1 MAGTHFVV
9 SRANWRAANET
20 RVRLGGETR
29 VAAFD
34 TFDEAERDRASRE
47 AAARAHVNPF
57 RCGTLWADR
66 SHMPE
71 SVFCDFLEDVDI
83 VLPLFDPVGDTDSLG
98 QPLNRYTRAMMEAKP
113 LPEGVYRSWA
123 HWWDKCRGSLA
134 PNQVARVW
142 EAMDRLRFYSVS
154 ERPKRAVAYLVLEI
168 QWNYNDEWFY
178 PPAEGGAPHTA
189 YRTRARAEEEC
200 ARLNAQAREQWRT
213 QLNLPEAGAPVPVG
227 FGAHNLFPFDMQ
239 ERRFADEEPFGPH
252 REPPKRAIPG
262 EDDPEDYE
270 GGCFGVDEVPFYE
283 VREIELPEGS

>member
-9 SRANWRAANET
+9 SRANCRAANDT
-20 RVRLGGETR
+20 LVRLGGETR
-29 VAAFD
+29 VTAFD
-34 TFDEAERDRASRE
+34 TFDEAERARASRE

-83 VLPLFDPVGDTDSLG
+83 VLPLFDPIGDTDEHG

-154 ERPKRAVAYLVLEI
+154 GRPKRAVAYLVLEI
-168 QWNYNDEWFY
+168 QWNYNDEWNY
-178 PPAEGGAPHTA
+178 PPAEGGVPYTA
-189 YRTRARAEEEC
+189 YRTRARAEREC
-200 ARLNAQAREQWRT
+200 ARLNAEARTRWRT
-213 QLNLPEAGAPVPVG
+213 ELNLPNAGQIPE
-227 FGAHNLFPFDMQ
+227 GAEGHEVFPFDMQ
-239 ERRFADEEPFGPH
+239 SRPFPGDDPFAPP
-252 REPPKRAIPG
+252 REPPTRANI
-262 EDDPEDYE
+262 E

-283 VREIELPEGS
+283 VQEIELPEGN